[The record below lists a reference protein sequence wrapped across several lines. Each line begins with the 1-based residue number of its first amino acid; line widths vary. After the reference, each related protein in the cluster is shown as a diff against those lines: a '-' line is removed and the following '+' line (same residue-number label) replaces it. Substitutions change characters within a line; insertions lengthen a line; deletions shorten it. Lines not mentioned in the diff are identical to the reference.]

1 MTRVFLLL
9 AAIALIS
16 GIAGLFLVQFSRNH
30 RRRTTVAS
38 VTLFCLGLLFMGA
51 SFAAPTW

>member
-30 RRRTTVAS
+30 RRRMTVAS